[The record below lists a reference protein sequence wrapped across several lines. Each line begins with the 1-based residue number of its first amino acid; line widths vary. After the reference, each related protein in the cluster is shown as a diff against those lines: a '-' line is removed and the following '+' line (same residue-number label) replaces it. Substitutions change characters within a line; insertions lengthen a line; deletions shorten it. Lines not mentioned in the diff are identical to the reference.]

1 MPIALAIASGYKN
14 RVLDPKALAVGE
26 IGLAGE
32 LRSVN
37 HIEQRVREAEK
48 LGFSSVYL
56 PASNLKELKKAK
68 ITLDGAASIKDA
80 LAASLQ

>member
-1 MPIALAIASGYKN
+1 M
-14 RVLDPKALAVGE
+14 LDPQALAVGE

-37 HIEQRVREAEK
+37 HIAQRVKEAEK
-48 LGFSSVYL
+48 LGFSTVYL

-68 ITLDGAASIKDA
+68 IKLAGAASIRDA
-80 LAASLQ
+80 LTAVWQ